1 MKMRIARST
10 LAASVALATLLFLH
24 AAHAQKYRES
34 SKPYA
39 ARDSYSASRSFDP
52 VHDRPRDPR
61 FTEKEQR
68 IIDRITRADQRNGR

>member
-1 MKMRIARST
+1 MLIARWIV
-10 LAASVALATLLFLH
+10 AALAVPAALLFAP
-24 AAHAQKYRES
+24 AAHAQKYRS
-34 SKPYA
+34 SSNPYA
-39 ARDSYSASRSFDP
+39 AQDSYSTSRSFDP